1 MEINVLEL
9 RSKPQV
15 NFTPDMFGWMTK
27 LSNDEL
33 AIWEADC
40 IKECTKRIED
50 DGREVTSLEIRAA
63 VRSEARL
70 LERDYKL
77 LTY

>member
-1 MEINVLEL
+1 M
-9 RSKPQV
+9 SK
-15 NFTPDMFGWMTK
+15 M
-27 LSNDEL
+27 SNEDL
-33 AIWEADC
+33 QKWEADC
-40 IKECTKRIED
+40 IAECRKKIED
-50 DGREVTSLEIRAA
+50 DGREVTPLEIRAA